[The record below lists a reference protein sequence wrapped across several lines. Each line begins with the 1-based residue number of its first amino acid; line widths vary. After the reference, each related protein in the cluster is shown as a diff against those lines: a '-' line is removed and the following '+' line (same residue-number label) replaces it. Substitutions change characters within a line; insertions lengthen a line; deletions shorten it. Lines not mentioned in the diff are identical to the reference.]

1 MSWRIAVAYDY
12 EACDKFIGLYNADT
26 GDFAPFGVVGSVQAL
41 DTTIEA
47 FEAVAYGEINP
58 AGFATR
64 RPAPRDVDLLYYD
77 PDPRPELVD
86 V

>member
-47 FEAVAYGEINP
+47 FEAVTVQGMDPSVFDTI
-58 AGFATR
+58 
-64 RPAPRDVDLLYYD
+64 RPDPSDVDLLYYD
-77 PDPRPELVD
+77 TSELID
-86 V
+86 A

>member
-26 GDFAPFGVVGSVQAL
+26 GDFAPFGVVGSVHAL
-41 DTTIEA
+41 DVAIEA
-47 FEAVAYGEINP
+47 FEAVTYGEINP

-64 RPAPRDVDLLYYD
+64 RPDPSDVDLLYYE
-77 PDPRPELVD
+77 PRPLAELID
-86 V
+86 A